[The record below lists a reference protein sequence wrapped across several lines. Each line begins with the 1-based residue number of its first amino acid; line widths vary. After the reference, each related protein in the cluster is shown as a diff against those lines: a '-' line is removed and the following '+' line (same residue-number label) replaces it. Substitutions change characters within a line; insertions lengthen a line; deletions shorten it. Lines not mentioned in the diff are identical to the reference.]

1 MAVGEE
7 GEGGDGGCLSGEVLI
22 LSHYYI
28 LLTTCVFLVEGGSWV
43 VKIVYRKYG
52 W

>member
-22 LSHYYI
+22 LSYSYI
-28 LLTTCVFLVEGGSWV
+28 LLVFKWRVEDC
-43 VKIVYRKYG
+43 I
-52 W
+52 